1 MRSLLRRRTVQF
13 ALFIPVILAGWVAS
27 AGAGGLPPL
36 PPPPITVPTVTI
48 PTVTVPTV
56 TVPTVTVPPV
66 PQPPPVPPPQAPPP
80 PTVPGVTVPSVQ
92 LPPPQPGAGD
102 GKSSGGGGPAA
113 PGGTSGTGGSSQSS
127 GGVSAQSRRAKASSV
142 RIHRLRLT
150 RDWISISG
158 PKKQR
163 RTTLVFVLRRP
174 ALIEFVVIQ
183 VSPDCRRIGRFR
195 VRGHR
200 GVNRIPLR
208 RSFGRHS
215 LAPGTYRFVARALPG
230 GRTVVD
236 TRLVVVQ
243 RSSRREIRVARRAN
257 TCQRASDSGSG
268 AIAPAPGPT
277 VRSAPE
283 TAGDKGKQPAR
294 HRSVLGERFARRA
307 FSPVGGIPVWL
318 IALSTLAVGLLLTAA
333 LHPKAA
339 PRELIAS
346 LALGMTGAVVLFLV
360 ANALL

>member
-1 MRSLLRRRTVQF
+1 M
-13 ALFIPVILAGWVAS
+13 
-27 AGAGGLPPL
+27 PPL

-56 TVPTVTVPPV
+56 TVPPV
-66 PQPPPVPPPQAPPP
+66 PQPPVPQPPQAPPP

-92 LPPPQPGAGD
+92 PPPSPVAGD
-102 GKSSGGGGPAA
+102 GRSSGGGGGPAA
-113 PGGTSGTGGSSQSS
+113 PGSPGTGGSGQSS
-127 GGVSAQSRRAKASSV
+127 GGLSAQSRRAGASPARVHSL
-142 RIHRLRLT
+142 HLT

-174 ALIEFVVIQ
+174 ALVEFVVVQ
-183 VSPDCRRIGRFR
+183 VSPNCRRIGRFR

-200 GVNRIPLR
+200 GVNRVPLR
-208 RSFGRHS
+208 RSIGRRS

-230 GRTVVD
+230 GRRVVD
-236 TRLVVVQ
+236 TRLVIVQ
-243 RSSRREIRVARRAN
+243 RSSRREIRAARRAN
-257 TCQRASDSGSG
+257 ACLRASESVSSAISG
-268 AIAPAPGPT
+268 AIGPAVGSP
-277 VRSAPE
+277 PE
-283 TAGDKGKQPAR
+283 GAGDERKQPSR
-294 HRSVLGERFARRA
+294 DRGVLGERLARQA

-360 ANALL
+360 ANVLL